1 MVVVP
6 ATPKALLSRISKAL
20 VPVAAPTFK
29 VTALSVP
36 SKVMAPV
43 WLASPSVKVASAL
56 LEPILPAMLMAP
68 VLVFR
73 VKDWVL
79 AVVAWMAPKLKAPPT
94 PASA

>member
-1 MVVVP
+1 M
-6 ATPKALLSRISKAL
+6 
-20 VPVAAPTFK
+20 
-29 VTALSVP
+29 
-36 SKVMAPV
+36 
-43 WLASPSVKVASAL
+43 
-56 LEPILPAMLMAP
+56 LEPILPAIPIVP